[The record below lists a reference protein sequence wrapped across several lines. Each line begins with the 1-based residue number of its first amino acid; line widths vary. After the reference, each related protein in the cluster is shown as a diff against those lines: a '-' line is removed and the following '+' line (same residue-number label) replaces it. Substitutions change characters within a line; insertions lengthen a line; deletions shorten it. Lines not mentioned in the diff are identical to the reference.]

1 MTGQAGTLEKT
12 NRLTRVEDAY
22 AHLASF
28 QRGDEVTVA
37 GLAFSQPGIVTLPQ
51 QDDHTGDL
59 TRAWLVVTGCGVET
73 AVTVAELL
81 SGEFTITRLADLL
94 AGRGVRY
101 FDEAAYAT
109 QNGRA

>member
-12 NRLTRVEDAY
+12 RGLTRVEDAY

-28 QRGDEVTVA
+28 KAGDTVNIA
-37 GLAFSQPGIVTLPQ
+37 GLAFGQYGTVTLPQ

-59 TRAWLVVTGCGVET
+59 TRAWLVVNSDGAEI

-81 SGEFTITRLADLL
+81 SGEFTITRVDDLR

-101 FDEAAYAT
+101 FDADGYAT
-109 QNGRA
+109 QNHAA